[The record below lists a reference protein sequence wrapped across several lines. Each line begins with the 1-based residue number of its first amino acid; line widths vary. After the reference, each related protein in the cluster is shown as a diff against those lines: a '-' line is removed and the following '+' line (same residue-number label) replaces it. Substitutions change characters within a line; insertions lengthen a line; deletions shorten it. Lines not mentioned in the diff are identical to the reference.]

1 MTTSQIALHP
11 FAFFRAS
18 GASGAAA
25 GRTGAVA
32 AGAAVSLSPTVPLTL
47 RIAEGQAWVTLG
59 QGLVDGGDVVLCA
72 GQSLPLAAGQKVV
85 IEALGGRRL
94 QYRCTREQAASAA
107 RATWWRRA
115 SLGDGAPVAGAW
127 GDACYA

>member
-1 MTTSQIALHP
+1 MTTSHALHL
-11 FAFFRAS
+11 FASSRAT
-18 GASGAAA
+18 GAAA
-25 GRTGAVA
+25 GEAGQVA
-32 AGAAVSLSPTVPLTL
+32 AGAAVTLAPKAAMTL